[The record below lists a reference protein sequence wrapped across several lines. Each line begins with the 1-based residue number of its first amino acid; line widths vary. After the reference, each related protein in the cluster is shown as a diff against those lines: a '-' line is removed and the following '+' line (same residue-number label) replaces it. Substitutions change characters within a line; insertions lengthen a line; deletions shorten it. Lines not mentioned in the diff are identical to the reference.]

1 MSRRR
6 QRGFSLVEILAS
18 ISLFA
23 IVASA
28 TGILATQ
35 SMRRTTD
42 NRHATAAVL
51 IAQQELERNRALDY
65 PQVVSTTS
73 SAVMGGQNYTVVTS
87 VQTDV
92 PVANT
97 KTVTVTVNW
106 VGPEGSRSY
115 ALPTILTDI
124 TAS

>member
-6 QRGFSLVEILAS
+6 QRGFSLMEILAS

-35 SMRRTTD
+35 SIRRTTD

-65 PQVVSTTS
+65 PAVVSTSS